1 MGTTVCV
8 GFESARRFWRSVGRE
23 VARAN
28 PPAPDCAPLL
38 VRLLFDRGEGVD
50 LGPVPGR
57 SLVTQVPR
65 DFSGAAVA
73 RFVGGHLEPGE
84 LVDVCVSQQAGRH
97 VAAHARVH
105 LMTGSYPTGSF
116 CRVDD
121 EVLVSSPELTF
132 LQVARSADED
142 LLVAYGCELCGYYAR
157 DDVGAGFVNCAP
169 LTSRKRI
176 GAFLDRLDARRIA
189 CGDGPVPGIA
199 RARRA
204 LCRVCDGAA
213 SPEESIVW
221 IVLMSPRRRG
231 GFALPEGRMNVCVR
245 LSRQTAELFGIDL
258 FVCDISWDDGRTVL
272 EYQGSQ
278 HKLRARHT
286 FDLRK
291 GNVLAA
297 DERTLIKLDRA
308 MLGRQD
314 FMEEV
319 AKSLSKALALRWHA
333 PDARLRT
340 RQARLRNKLLVD
352 LEGRG
357 GPSRQAL
364 FSTSPL

>member
-97 VAAHARVH
+97 VAALR
-105 LMTGSYPTGSF
+105 
-116 CRVDD
+116 
-121 EVLVSSPELTF
+121 
-132 LQVARSADED
+132 
-142 LLVAYGCELCGYYAR
+142 
-157 DDVGAGFVNCAP
+157 
-169 LTSRKRI
+169 
-176 GAFLDRLDARRIA
+176 
-189 CGDGPVPGIA
+189 
-199 RARRA
+199 
-204 LCRVCDGAA
+204 RVCDGAA

-245 LSRQTAELFGIDL
+245 LRRQTAELFGIDL

-357 GPSRQAL
+357 GPSR
-364 FSTSPL
+364 